1 MASLLFLLRREALCD
16 SPKHSEDGDSGTS
29 TAMCSPRSK
38 APRRKRQPR
47 RRAEKEGAFQQP
59 LQSPGIVLQ
68 EKPKEK
74 QKEKQKKKSKEK
86 LAPPHVAYRFKTELC
101 KNFQAGEV
109 CAFGDKCCF
118 AHGEEE
124 LRAAPEYFENE
135 DLKFCPDFEDGFCRE
150 GMDCPL
156 SHRKS
161 LNRHQ
166 IILEHLEHNILQK
179 LAEGKTLKAC
189 LSEDSQRLLHSLN
202 DNVLSEIRATWSL
215 LLIQKRI

>member
-47 RRAEKEGAFQQP
+47 RRAEREGASQQP
-59 LQSPGIVLQ
+59 PQSCGVVPAD
-68 EKPKEK
+68 KPKDK
-74 QKEKQKKKSKEK
+74 PKKKSKEK
-86 LAPPHVAYRFKTELC
+86 PAPPHVAYRFKTELC

-109 CAFGDKCCF
+109 CVFGDRCCF

-135 DLKFCPDFEDGFCRE
+135 EAKSCQDFEDGFCRE

-161 LNRHQ
+161 PNKHQ
-166 IILEHLEHNILQK
+166 VILEHLEQNILLE

-189 LSEDSQRLLHSLN
+189 LSEDTQRLLHSLN
-202 DNVLSEIRATWSL
+202 DNVLSEVRATWSL
-215 LLIQKRI
+215 LLIHKRI